1 MNRLHMPQVIIC
13 LAILVLTTCSSAV
26 LHKTE
31 LYPNK
36 QARESWTEVKE
47 SSGEYVRHGAYQS
60 WHANGQQRTVGN
72 YDHGQKV
79 GLWTTK
85 SEQGQ
90 LIEWQDYENGLE
102 HGLYVSYHAT
112 KNKKCEGRYAR
123 GKREGSWRWWYADA
137 MLREIGDY
145 TDGLKQG
152 EWLLYSEVGQKK
164 REASYLDGVLN
175 GRYIEWGDNGLR
187 RLEGQYRDG
196 VKEGTWTTWDEMGQI
211 ASTEAFES
219 GRSAAAGDD

>member
-1 MNRLHMPQVIIC
+1 MNRLHTPQIIIC
-13 LAILVLTTCSSAV
+13 LAVLLLVMCSSAV

-31 LYPNK
+31 LFPNK
-36 QARESWTEVKE
+36 QARERWTEVRN
-47 SSGEYVRHGAYQS
+47 SSGEYVRHGAYHS
-60 WHANGQQRTVGN
+60 WHTNGQQRTIGN

-90 LIEWQDYENGLE
+90 LLEWQDYENGLE
-102 HGLYVSYHAT
+102 HGLYVSYHPT
-112 KNKKCEGRYAR
+112 KNKKCEGRYVE
-123 GKREGSWRWWYADA
+123 GKREGSWHWWYADA
-137 MLREIGDY
+137 MLKEIGDY
-145 TDGLKQG
+145 ADGQKQG

-187 RLEGQYRDG
+187 KLEGHYRDG
-196 VKEGTWTTWDEMGQI
+196 EKEGTWTTWDEMGQVS
-211 ASTEAFES
+211 STDEFGSEGSVATE
-219 GRSAAAGDD
+219 DD